1 LLHSS
6 CNHHYSLCQWLWWC
20 YLHSLHNY
28 LLWCHLHC
36 HIAIVIMLSSL
47 FIV

>member
-6 CNHHYSLCQWLWWC
+6 CNHRHSLCQWLWWC